1 MVDGFGNILVTDI
14 SSRGVCMGSLSIL
27 YELIWALLWMDL
39 RIGRSRIG
47 VRDDGLLMM
56 R

>member
-1 MVDGFGNILVTDI
+1 MVDGFANIRVTDTP
-14 SSRGVCMGSLSIL
+14 SRGVCMGSLSIL
-27 YELIWALLWMDL
+27 KELIWALLWMDL

-47 VRDDGLLMM
+47 VRDDGLLLM